1 MKIQNISYE
10 ISDYNSAYAVEI
22 KFKCFNRS
30 ISVLNANV
38 QCFFNLV
45 NYMLQPEPSQKVIYH
60 FFDGSGQYGENE
72 LSYNTLSK
80 W

>member
-30 ISVLNANV
+30 ISVLTANV
-38 QCFFNLV
+38 QCFLKF
-45 NYMLQPEPSQKVIYH
+45 
-60 FFDGSGQYGENE
+60 GEFGE
-72 LSYNTLSK
+72 LYVTAGTVPKGKLSLL
-80 W
+80 